1 MADVPLWAA
10 IGGSAVALT
19 NTGLLAGI
27 FLRLGT
33 ALERTDDNSDRLD
46 KHDNRILEIERE
58 TLT

>member
-1 MADVPLWAA
+1 MWAA

-46 KHDNRILEIERE
+46 KHDKRILNIERE
-58 TLT
+58 TAT